1 MGKGLAIVGLI
12 LTILG
17 LILSFLSILPFVSI
31 IALVLAVAGLILAV
45 VGGKKL
51 RANNLKKGVATAGLV
66 IGILAVVFSGIGF
79 VTCGACQICVVANG
93 NDIQDV
99 VDYIMDE
106 GINEDSIEDLMEMI
120 GDPESMGGSGN
131 MGGNDAI
138 IDPFATQTPAENN
151 AAAGEVEMDMSGLI
165 G

>member
-31 IALVLAVAGLILAV
+31 IALVLAVVGLILAV

-93 NDIQDV
+93 NEIDEV
-99 VDYIMDE
+99 VDYIFDK
-106 GINEDSIEDLMEMI
+106 GINEDTIEELMEMLV
-120 GDPESMGGSGN
+120 DPESMEGLGG
-131 MGGNDAI
+131 MGGNAAVGDS
-138 IDPFATQTPAENN
+138 FVTQAPAENN
-151 AAAGEVEMDMSGLI
+151 AVSGEVEMDMSGLL